1 MGSVWITLVDTA
13 IFTTQLNLQSSHTII
28 NTQEIHKYKNIRT
41 YWANINIK
49 KCVCWNMFVCTGWFC
64 KAPTGALYA
73 TLYPY
78 WYLSFQSQLKLWWLG
93 KRGKFGQIQGVF
105 YTGSPHH
112 SSNYRKVN
120 LDRLGVS
127 RTIYVNVD
135 SPYLYFNFLGEA
147 QCKKNTMYNRLGLQ
161 QEKTHC
167 SMNLHYMT
175 MFLPMP
181 TWPVEHGL

>member
-1 MGSVWITLVDTA
+1 MDTA

-49 KCVCWNMFVCTGWFC
+49 KGVRWNMFVCTGWFC

-127 RTIYVNVD
+127 RTIYVNVE

-147 QCKKNTMYNRLGLQ
+147 QCKKTPCTIDWVYNRKKHTVQ
-161 QEKTHC
+161 WTYV
-167 SMNLHYMT
+167 HYMT

>member
-1 MGSVWITLVDTA
+1 MDTA
-13 IFTTQLNLQSSHTII
+13 IFTTQLNLQLQFTII

-49 KCVCWNMFVCTGWFC
+49 KGVRWNMFVCTGWFC

-112 SSNYRKVN
+112 SSKYRKVN

-147 QCKKNTMYNRLGLQ
+147 QCKKTPCTIDWVYNRK
-161 QEKTHC
+161 KTHC

>member
-1 MGSVWITLVDTA
+1 M
-13 IFTTQLNLQSSHTII
+13 
-28 NTQEIHKYKNIRT
+28 
-41 YWANINIK
+41 
-49 KCVCWNMFVCTGWFC
+49 
-64 KAPTGALYA
+64 
-73 TLYPY
+73 
-78 WYLSFQSQLKLWWLG
+78 G

-127 RTIYVNVD
+127 RTIYVNVVRFPNPFDIGIFKSGGDPVYVNVD

-181 TWPVEHGL
+181 T